1 MSRIAYVDG
10 VYRPHREAAVHIE
23 DRGYQ
28 FADGVYEVIAVR
40 GGKLIDE
47 ALHFARLRRSL
58 GELRI
63 EGALA
68 DAPLK
73 VVMREVIRRNGVVN
87 GIVYLQITRG
97 VAPRDHAFPKAARPV
112 VVVTARR
119 ARPTNPKLAEDGIS
133 VITIPDIRW
142 GRCDIKTVGLTANVL
157 GKQQAREAGVFEAW
171 MVDDDGRVTEGTST
185 NAWIVTGDDQVV
197 TRFVDNAI
205 LNGVTR
211 LALIEIIRREGYNFV
226 ERTFTVAEAKYAREA
241 FLTSTTADLL
251 PVVTID
257 GQPIAN
263 GAARLAEP
271 EAARRLSRACRGER
285 VSVTADADRACGGR
299 ARLSSTGTTR
309 SSIAGAR
316 STTRSIS
323 LWRQW
328 KSRSGR
334 SRKPASACDSACA
347 TPFRRSSASAGKRRG
362 KSIWTASAR
371 STSSA

>member
-1 MSRIAYVDG
+1 MSRIAYVNG
-10 VYRPHREAAVHIE
+10 RYRPHRDAVVHIE

-97 VAPRDHAFPKAARPV
+97 TAPRDHAFPKAARPV

-119 ARPTNPKLAEDGIS
+119 ARPTNPKLIEDGIS

-142 GRCDIKTVGLTANVL
+142 QRCDIKTISLVGNVL
-157 GKQQAREAGVFEAW
+157 GKQQAREAGAYEAW
-171 MVDDDGRVTEGTST
+171 MVDGEGRITEGTST
-185 NAWIVTGDDQVV
+185 NAWIITADNRVV
-197 TRFVDNAI
+197 TRGTENAI

-211 LALIEIIRREGYNFV
+211 QALIEIIRREGCSFE
-226 ERTFTVAEAKYAREA
+226 ERPFTVAEAKSAREA
-241 FLTSTTADLL
+241 FLTSTTSDVT
-251 PVVTID
+251 PVVMID
-257 GQPIAN
+257 GQPVAN
-263 GAARLAEP
+263 GAPGLLTLKLRADYLAH
-271 EAARRLSRACRGER
+271 
-285 VSVTADADRACGGR
+285 
-299 ARLSSTGTTR
+299 
-309 SSIAGAR
+309 IAENA
-316 STTRSIS
+316 
-323 LWRQW
+323 
-328 KSRSGR
+328 
-334 SRKPASACDSACA
+334 
-347 TPFRRSSASAGKRRG
+347 
-362 KSIWTASAR
+362 
-371 STSSA
+371 